1 MVEVAFV
8 VAAVVV
14 TSGFVS
20 LTVVVVA
27 AGLVSGAFDVVS
39 DAFVVVVSDAFVVV
53 VSDAFVVVVSG
64 TAVSD
69 AVVSACDEFTS
80 LVSGTE
86 LSEPSVVAD
95 GRDVSTFG
103 SVIAL
108 PEQPASVIAA
118 AARHMMAIAFFIS
131 VLPFCN

>member
-1 MVEVAFV
+1 MTAD
-8 VAAVVV
+8 
-14 TSGFVS
+14 
-20 LTVVVVA
+20 
-27 AGLVSGAFDVVS
+27 GLVSG
-39 DAFVVVVSDAFVVV
+39 
-53 VSDAFVVVVSG
+53 AFVVVVSG
-64 TAVSD
+64 AFVVVVSGAVVLVV
-69 AVVSACDEFTS
+69 VVSACDEFTS

-108 PEQPASVIAA
+108 PEQPASIIAA
-118 AARHMMAIAFFIS
+118 AARHIIAIAFFIS

>member
-27 AGLVSGAFDVVS
+27 TGLVSGAFDVVS
-39 DAFVVVVSDAFVVV
+39 DAFFVV